1 MKISELIEKL
11 KTLDPNIEVFTK
23 GYEGGYCDIEEDFEL
38 HLFKKDVNKEWF
50 NGPHDIDENGTILGI
65 VL

>member
-23 GYEGGYCDIEEDFEL
+23 GYEGGYCDIEEDFEVQT
-38 HLFKKDVNKEWF
+38 FKKDVHSQWW
-50 NGPHDIDENGTILGI
+50 NGPHEIDENGTILGI
-65 VL
+65 IF